1 MKNKT
6 YWPRERGAF
15 SFGANMINKVILVGN
30 LGRDPEAHS
39 TKDGGVVTTLSLAT
53 TRRVKQTDGAYGD
66 EVEWHRVVCFG
77 KTAEV
82 ARDYLS
88 KGKQVYIDGRLRT
101 RKWTD
106 KDGTEKYVTEII
118 CETLKLL
125 GRKEDAAAPAAA
137 PAPATQRPAPAASY
151 TDDDVPF

>member
-1 MKNKT
+1 MVN
-6 YWPRERGAF
+6 R
-15 SFGANMINKVILVGN
+15 VILIGN
-30 LGRDPEAHS
+30 LGQDPKVHTTQS
-39 TKDGGVVTTLSLAT
+39 NSIVTQLSVAT
-53 TRRVKQTDGAYGD
+53 SRRVKQADGQFAD
-66 EVEWHRVVCFG
+66 ETEWHRVVCFF
-77 KTAEV
+77 KLAEV

-106 KDGTEKYVTEII
+106 KDGAEKYVTEII

-125 GRKEDAAAPAAA
+125 GRKDDGAQAPSHA
-137 PAPATQRPAPAASY
+137 PAPARSTPASTPSY

>member
-1 MKNKT
+1 
-6 YWPRERGAF
+6 
-15 SFGANMINKVILVGN
+15 MINKVILIGN
-30 LGRDPEAHS
+30 LGQDPKVHITQS
-39 TKDGGVVTTLSLAT
+39 NSIVTQLSVAT
-53 TRRVKQTDGAYGD
+53 SRRVKQADGQYED
-66 EVEWHRVVCFG
+66 ETEWHRVTCFG

-82 ARDYLS
+82 ARDYLA
-88 KGKQVYIDGRLRT
+88 KGRQVYIEGRLRT
-101 RKWTD
+101 RKFTD
-106 KDGTEKYVTEII
+106 KDNTEKYVTEII

>member
-1 MKNKT
+1 
-6 YWPRERGAF
+6 
-15 SFGANMINKVILVGN
+15 MINKVILIGN
-30 LGRDPEAHS
+30 LGQDPKVHTTQS
-39 TKDGGVVTTLSLAT
+39 NSIVTQLSVAT
-53 TRRVKQTDGAYGD
+53 SRRVKQADGNYAD
-66 EVEWHRVVCFG
+66 ETEWHRVTCFG

-82 ARDYLS
+82 ARDYLT
-88 KGKQVYIDGRLRT
+88 KGRQVYIEGRLRT

-125 GRKEDAAAPAAA
+125 GRKDDGAQA
-137 PAPATQRPAPAASY
+137 PAPAPAPARSTPASTPSY

>member
-1 MKNKT
+1 
-6 YWPRERGAF
+6 
-15 SFGANMINKVILVGN
+15 MINKVILIGN
-30 LGRDPEAHS
+30 LGRDPEVHTAS
-39 TKDGGVVTTLSLAT
+39 SGNIVTQLSLAT
-53 TRRVKQTDGAYGD
+53 SRRVKQADGSYGD
-66 EVEWHRVVCFG
+66 EVEWHRVICFS
-77 KTAEV
+77 KLAEI

-88 KGKQVYIDGRLRT
+88 KGRQVYIEGRLRT

-125 GRKEDAAAPAAA
+125 GRKDDGAQAPAHA
-137 PAPATQRPAPAASY
+137 PAPARSTPASTPSY

>member
-1 MKNKT
+1 
-6 YWPRERGAF
+6 
-15 SFGANMINKVILVGN
+15 MINKVILIGN
-30 LGRDPEAHS
+30 LGQDPKVHTTQS
-39 TKDGGVVTTLSLAT
+39 NSIVTQLSVAT
-53 TRRVKQTDGAYGD
+53 SRRVKQADGQFAD
-66 EVEWHRVVCFG
+66 ETEWHRVACFS
-77 KTAEV
+77 KLAEV

-125 GRKEDAAAPAAA
+125 GRKDDGAQA
-137 PAPATQRPAPAASY
+137 PAPAPAPARSTPASTPSY